1 MLKQR
6 LVIQLWSYVPDMI
19 RVT

>member
-6 LVIQLWSYVPDMI
+6 LVIQLRSYVPDMI
-19 RVT
+19 RAI